1 MQYNNLESDLESD
14 KWLEITPTFWLV
26 WLYSNQQPLLIN
38 HSSQTIE
45 AEKWIYLVK
54 KNIKG

>member
-1 MQYNNLESDLESD
+1 MQYNNLESD

-45 AEKWIYLVK
+45 EEKWIYLVK
-54 KNIKG
+54 